1 MAFDTYLKL
10 EGVAGEATRKGFE
23 GWIAL
28 ESFQLGAANPA
39 TIGSA
44 TGGAGAG
51 KVSLSPISFI
61 KKTDKASPIL
71 FQNCCSG
78 KHSPTATLALNKAGG
93 DSAVQYLK
101 YELKE
106 VFIESISWS
115 GSTGGDD
122 TPTEAVSLAYGSIN
136 VTYTPQ
142 KIDGT
147 ADAAV
152 VAGWDVK
159 ANAKL

>member
-1 MAFDTYLKL
+1 MAYDAYLLLQNVK
-10 EGVAGEATRKGFE
+10 AEATRKGFE
-23 GWIAL
+23 GWIAI
-28 ESFQLGAANPA
+28 ESFTMGAMNPA

-44 TGGAGAG
+44 TGGSGGG
-51 KVSLSPISFI
+51 KVSLSPISLI
-61 KKTDKASPIL
+61 KKTDSSSPIL

-78 KHSPTATLALNKAGG
+78 VHSPSGTLVLNKAGG
-93 DSAVQYLK
+93 AASVKYLQYD
-101 YELKE
+101 LKE

-115 GSTGGDD
+115 GSSGGDD
-122 TPTEAVSLAYGSIN
+122 SPTESVSLAYGSIN

-142 KIDGT
+142 KVDGT

>member
-1 MAFDTYLKL
+1 MAFDTYLL
-10 EGVAGEATRKGFE
+10 LQNVTGEAVRKGFE
-23 GWIAL
+23 GWIAI
-28 ESFQLGAANPA
+28 ESFTMGAMNPA

-51 KVSLSPISFI
+51 KVSLSPISLI

-78 KHSPTATLALNKAGG
+78 VHSPTATIALNKAGG
-93 DSAVQYLK
+93 AAAVKYLQYD
-101 YELKE
+101 LKE

-115 GSTGGDD
+115 GSSGGDD
-122 TPTEAVSLAYGSIN
+122 TPTESVSLAYGSIN

-142 KIDGT
+142 KVDGT
-147 ADAAV
+147 PDAAV
-152 VAGWDVK
+152 IAGWDVK

>member
-10 EGVAGEATRKGFE
+10 ENVTGEAVRAGFA
-23 GWIAL
+23 GWISL
-28 ESFQLGAANPA
+28 DSFTMGAMNPA

-44 TGGAGAG
+44 TGGAGGG
-51 KVSLSPISFI
+51 KVSLSPISVI

-78 KHSPTATLALNKAGG
+78 VHSPTATIALNKAGG
-93 DSAVQYLK
+93 SAAVKYLQYD
-101 YELKE
+101 LKE

-115 GSTGGDD
+115 GSSGGDD
-122 TPTEAVSLAYGSIN
+122 TPTESVSLAYGSIN

-142 KIDGT
+142 KVDGT